1 MSTNTLHIA
10 IFGRRNQG
18 KSSLMNLLTG
28 QQTSIVSDTPGTT
41 TDPVRKSCELFGLGK
56 CVLVDTAGF
65 DDTGELGGRR
75 SERTFA
81 AVQGIDVAV
90 LVISG
95 NVFPQ
100 ADTDFADLL
109 QKQHIPFL
117 ILHNKADRQP
127 LTEDFRKYLL
137 DRYPESGLLDFSAV
151 EAAAQRVSA
160 AGEDAGDAV
169 ADLVGALNELVAA
182 RNSLPS
188 VSALQGIVKAS
199 EKVVLVCPI
208 DEEAPKDRLILPQ
221 VMLARQCLDLHAMPL
236 LCQVEELPALLASLN
251 EPPALVITDSQV
263 FGKVAEILPESQ
275 SLTGF
280 SICLARQ
287 KGHFETYLQGTRH
300 LDCLEDGQKILML
313 ESCTHQVNC
322 QDIGRVKLPA
332 LIRKKS
338 GKQLEFQFV
347 SGTDPLPENLSDF
360 AMAIQCG
367 GCMVGNR
374 QLSARIERL
383 RAAGVPV
390 ANYGMALA
398 WGKGIFA
405 RATALFGR

>member
-65 DDTGELGGRR
+65 DDTGALGGRR
-75 SERTFA
+75 AERTFA
-81 AVQGIDVAV
+81 AVQGIDAAV

-127 LTEDFRKYLL
+127 VTEDFRKYLL
-137 DRYPESGLLDFSAV
+137 NRYPESKVLDFSAV
-151 EAAAQRVSA
+151 ERAAKRVSA
-160 AGEDAGDAV
+160 AGNKPDDAV

-182 RNSLPS
+182 RASLPS
-188 VSALQGIVKAS
+188 VSALQGIVKAGD
-199 EKVVLVCPI
+199 KVVLVCPI

-221 VMLARQCLDLHAMPL
+221 VMLTRQCLDLHAIPL
-236 LCQVEELPALLASLN
+236 LCQVEELPALMASLS
-251 EPPALVITDSQV
+251 EPPALVVTDSQA
-263 FGKVAEILPESQ
+263 FGQVAELLPPSQ
-275 SLTGF
+275 PLTGF

-287 KGHFETYLQGTRH
+287 KGNFETYLQGTRH
-300 LDCLEDGQKILML
+300 LDSLEDGQKILML

-332 LIRKKS
+332 ALRKKS
-338 GKQLEFQFV
+338 GKQLDFQFV
-347 SGTDPLPENLSDF
+347 SGTDPLPEDLSGF

-367 GCMVGNR
+367 GCMVSNR
-374 QLSARIERL
+374 QLSARIEQL
-383 RAAGVPV
+383 RAVGLPV

-398 WGKGIFA
+398 WAKGIFS
-405 RATALFGR
+405 RATQVFA